1 MHALETSK
9 RAEVCFDPSPGQPS
23 PGREADHRHDHEGGD
38 EHGVEVQAM
47 HRHTQSNW
55 CALRGD
61 EAMITREG
69 AATTLRHSG
78 YSRHTTKEPHAF
90 SPHAKVTVPV
100 RKIR

>member
-1 MHALETSK
+1 VHALETSK

-61 EAMITREG
+61 EAR
-69 AATTLRHSG
+69 SG
-78 YSRHTTKEPHAF
+78 WQKGTVNKEARRWQCDN
-90 SPHAKVTVPV
+90 AQ
-100 RKIR
+100 RG